1 MKGRGKRYEI
11 DMCNGPILGKMLL
24 FALPLMLSSM
34 LQLLFNAADI
44 IVVGQ
49 YCGDNSLAAV
59 GSNSALINLLTN
71 VFIGLSIGANV
82 LVAKFYGAGHDKGVE
97 ETVHTAMLLSLI
109 SGLILTALGEIF
121 ATQLLV
127 LMKTPD
133 AILDLA
139 TLYLRIYFIGMPS
152 MMVYNFGSAIMRSV
166 GDTKRPL
173 YFLMAAGVINVGL
186 NLLLVRVFELD
197 VAGVAIATVVSQTV
211 SATLVILCMIRDK
224 GAIHLVPR
232 NLRLIRD
239 KVLGIMRIGLP
250 AGFQGSIFS
259 LSNVVIQSSIN
270 TFGEVVVAGNSA
282 AANIEGFVYMGMN
295 AFHHAT
301 LSFTGQNMGAG
312 KYDRIK
318 KTMFTGLACVSVVGL
333 VLGWLVVFLGR
344 PLLGIYTE
352 NPAAIDAGMV
362 RVLLICGP
370 YLLCGVMDVMV
381 GVIRGMGYAILP
393 MTVSLVGAC
402 GLRLLW
408 LATIYRIPRYH
419 TTRTIYMS
427 YPVTWGI
434 TFLVDVICFIIIWNK
449 IIKPRINAQENV

>member
-1 MKGRGKRYEI
+1 MGARGKKFEI
-11 DMCNGPILGKMLL
+11 DMCNGPILKKMLV

-44 IVVGQ
+44 IVVGK

-82 LVAKFYGAGHDKGVE
+82 LMAKFYGAGHSASME
-97 ETVHTAMLLSLI
+97 ETVHTAMLLSMV
-109 SGLILTALGEIF
+109 SGLVLTAVGEIF
-121 ATQLLV
+121 ARQLLV
-127 LMKTPD
+127 LMRTPE

-139 TLYLRIYFIGMPS
+139 TVYLRIYFIGMPA
-152 MMVYNFGSAIMRSV
+152 MMIYNFGSAIMRAV
-166 GDTKRPL
+166 GDTQRPL
-173 YFLMAAGVINVGL
+173 YFLMAAGVINVAL
-186 NLLLVRVFELD
+186 NLLFVICFHMD
-197 VAGVAIATVVSQTV
+197 VAGVATATVISQTV
-211 SATLVILCMIRDK
+211 SAALVVFCMVRDRGVIRFD
-224 GAIHLVPR
+224 PR
-232 NLRLIRD
+232 RMRLKKD
-239 KVLGIMRIGLP
+239 KVLAIMRIGLP

-318 KTMFTGLACVSVVGL
+318 RTLLTGLACVSVTGL
-333 VLGWLVVFLGR
+333 VLGGLVVLFGR
-344 PLLGIYTE
+344 PLLGIYTD
-352 NPAAIDAGMV
+352 NPVSVEAGMT
-362 RVLLICGP
+362 RIFIICGP

-381 GVIRGMGYAILP
+381 GAIRGMGYAILP
-393 MTVSLVGAC
+393 MTVSLIGAC
-402 GLRLLW
+402 GLRLVW
-408 LATIYRIPRYH
+408 LATIYRIPRFH
-419 TTRTIYMS
+419 TTGTIYMS
-427 YPVTWGI
+427 YPVTWTI
-434 TFLVDVICFIIIWNK
+434 TFLVDVLCFVIIWK
-449 IIKPRINAQENV
+449 TRIKKKLIEN